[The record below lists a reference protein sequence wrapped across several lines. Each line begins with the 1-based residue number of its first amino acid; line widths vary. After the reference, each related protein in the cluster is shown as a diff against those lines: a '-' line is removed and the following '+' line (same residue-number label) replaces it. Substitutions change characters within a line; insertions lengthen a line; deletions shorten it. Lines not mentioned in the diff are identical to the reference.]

1 MNRFIKIPLYIGILF
16 LLGMLAGHLT
26 FKLLS
31 FSNTVEVPD
40 LRGRSVAEAVNMLQK
55 KGLHMLG
62 ASEDFDSDVS
72 AGNIARQDLPPAS
85 KVKEG
90 RGVKV
95 VISKGPRVQFVPD
108 LVGMK
113 LEEAGALLMGRGIRI
128 ARTIYVHSD
137 AEKNV
142 IIAQRPESEE
152 KGGDH
157 FRVLVSLGSLE
168 EEKSDKD
175 RSIHTVR

>member
-1 MNRFIKIPLYIGILF
+1 MNKFIKIPLYLGILF

-40 LRGRSVAEAVNMLQK
+40 LRGKSVAEAVNMLQK

-62 ASEDFDSDVS
+62 AAEDFDSDVV
-72 AGNIARQDLPPAS
+72 AGNVARQDIPPLS

-90 RGVKV
+90 RGVKI
-95 VISKGPRVQFVPD
+95 VISKGPRVQYVPD
-108 LVGMK
+108 LVGMR
-113 LEEAGALLMGRGIRI
+113 LEEAGQLLLGRGIRI

-137 AEKNV
+137 IEKNI

-152 KGGDH
+152 KGGDN
-157 FRVLVSLGSLE
+157 FRVVVSLGANE
-168 EEKSDKD
+168 EDKK
-175 RSIHTVR
+175 

>member
-1 MNRFIKIPLYIGILF
+1 MNKFIKIPLYIGILF

-31 FSNTVEVPD
+31 FSNTVDVPD
-40 LRGRSVAEAVNMLQK
+40 LRGKSVAEAVNMLQK

-62 ASEDFDSDVS
+62 AAEDFDSDVV
-72 AGNIARQDLPPAS
+72 AGNIARQDIPPQS

-95 VISKGPRVQFVPD
+95 VISKGPRVQYVPD

-113 LEEAGALLMGRGIRI
+113 LEDAGQLLLGRGIRI
-128 ARTIYVHSD
+128 GKTIYVHSD
-137 AEKNV
+137 VDKNV

-152 KGGDH
+152 KGGDN
-157 FRVLVSLGSLE
+157 FRVIVSLGAVE
-168 EEKSDKD
+168 EDK
-175 RSIHTVR
+175 